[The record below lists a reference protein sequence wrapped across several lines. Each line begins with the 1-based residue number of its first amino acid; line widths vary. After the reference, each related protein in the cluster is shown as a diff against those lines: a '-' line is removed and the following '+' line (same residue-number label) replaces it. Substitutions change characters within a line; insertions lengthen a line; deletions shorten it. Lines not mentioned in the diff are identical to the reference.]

1 MQKYKKG
8 SKKLLNAWVSYDWA
22 NSVYPLVIS
31 TAIFPIYYGTLTD
44 DYIAFL
50 GHSFK
55 NTALISYITAF
66 AFVILVFLSP
76 LLSGIADYTGGKK
89 NFMKFFCY
97 SGSIACIGLYWFDLN
112 TLNLSLTYY
121 FIALIGFWA
130 SLVFYNSY
138 LPEIAYPEQQDKVSA
153 KGYAMGYLGSV
164 VLLLINLIMI
174 NFPDLFGIID
184 SNGVVA
190 EIKAMKISFIMVGV
204 WWFLFSQYTFYYLPG
219 RKYYKQIRLSD
230 GAYKKDS
237 NVIFSGFQELK
248 SVWDELKDNQTLKTF
263 LTAFFIYSIALQTVI
278 LVATYFGEAEI
289 SWDEGEKTGGLI
301 LSILL
306 IQLIAVV
313 GAILSA
319 KMSDKIGNL
328 KTLIILNIIWALI
341 CIFAYYVE
349 TSTEFYIAAG
359 FVGLVM
365 GGIQALSRS
374 TFSKLIPATT
384 KTTSYFSFYDIS
396 QKLSIVVGMT
406 LFATIDQITGS
417 MRNSILLFFIFFVAG
432 AIILI
437 KLNKKTTLNSSIG
450 IDIE

>member
-1 MQKYKKG
+1 MKKYKKG
-8 SKKLLNAWVSYDWA
+8 SKKLLNAWAIYDWA

-31 TAIFPIYYGTLTD
+31 TAIFPIFYGIITE
-44 DYIAFL
+44 DYITFL
-50 GHSFK
+50 GYSFK

-89 NFMKFFCY
+89 FFMKFFCY
-97 SGSIACIGLYWFDLN
+97 SGSFACILLYWFDIDNLN
-112 TLNLSLTYY
+112 SSLVYY

-138 LPEIAYPEQQDKVSA
+138 LPEIAHPEQQDKVSA
-153 KGYAMGYLGSV
+153 KGYAMGYIGSV
-164 VLLLINLIMI
+164 ILLLVNLIMI
-174 NFPDLFGIID
+174 NYPDYFGITD

-204 WWFLFSQYTFYYLPG
+204 WWFLFSQYTFYHLPG
-219 RKYYKQIRLSD
+219 KKYYKQLRLNNNSTIEN
-230 GAYKKDS
+230 K
-237 NVIFSGFQELK
+237 NLIFSGFHELK
-248 SVWDELKDNQTLKTF
+248 IVWDELKNNQILKVF

-289 SWDEGEKTGGLI
+289 SWNEGEKTFGLI

-319 KMSDKIGNL
+319 KISERIGNL
-328 KTLIILNIIWALI
+328 KTLISLNIIWALI
-341 CIFAYYVE
+341 CVFGYYVE

-359 FVGLVM
+359 LVGLVM

-374 TFSKLIPATT
+374 TFSKFIPSTT
-384 KTTSYFSFYDIS
+384 NNTSYFSFYDVS
-396 QKLSIVVGMT
+396 QKLSIVIGMT

-417 MRNSILLFFIFFVAG
+417 MRNSILVFLIFFVAG
-432 AIILI
+432 AIILVR
-437 KLNKKTTLNSSIG
+437 LNKKIT
-450 IDIE
+450 

>member
-1 MQKYKKG
+1 MKKYKKG
-8 SKKLLNAWVSYDWA
+8 SKKLLNAWAIYDWA

-31 TAIFPIYYGTLTD
+31 TAIFPIFYGIITD
-44 DYIAFL
+44 DYITFL
-50 GHSFK
+50 GYSFK

-89 NFMKFFCY
+89 FFMKFFCY
-97 SGSIACIGLYWFDLN
+97 SGSFACILLYWFDIDNLN
-112 TLNLSLTYY
+112 SSLVYY

-153 KGYAMGYLGSV
+153 KGYAMGYIGSV
-164 VLLLINLIMI
+164 ILLLVNLIMI
-174 NFPDLFGIID
+174 NYPELFGIID

-190 EIKAMKISFIMVGV
+190 EIKAMKISFIMVGF
-204 WWFLFSQYTFYYLPG
+204 WWFLFSQYTFYNLPG
-219 RKYYKQIRLSD
+219 REYYKQLRLNNNSSIEN
-230 GAYKKDS
+230 K
-237 NVIFSGFQELK
+237 NLIFSGFHELK
-248 SVWDELKDNQTLKTF
+248 VVWDELKNNQILKVF

-289 SWDEGEKTGGLI
+289 NWNEGEKTFGLI

-306 IQLIAVV
+306 IQLIAVI

-319 KMSDKIGNL
+319 KISERIGNL
-328 KTLIILNIIWALI
+328 KTLISLNIIWALI
-341 CIFAYYVE
+341 CVFGYYVE

-359 FVGLVM
+359 LVGLVM

-374 TFSKLIPATT
+374 TFSKFIPSTT
-384 KTTSYFSFYDIS
+384 NNTSYFSFYDVS
-396 QKLSIVVGMT
+396 QKLSIVIGMT

-417 MRNSILLFFIFFVAG
+417 MRNSILVFLIFFVAG
-432 AIILI
+432 AIILA
-437 KLNKKTTLNSSIG
+437 KLNKKIT
-450 IDIE
+450 

>member
-1 MQKYKKG
+1 MKKYKKG
-8 SKKLLNAWVSYDWA
+8 SKKLLNAWAIYDWA

-31 TAIFPIYYGTLTD
+31 TAIFPIFYGIITE
-44 DYIAFL
+44 DYITFL
-50 GHSFK
+50 GYSFK

-89 NFMKFFCY
+89 FFMKFFCY
-97 SGSIACIGLYWFDLN
+97 SGSFACILLYWFDIDNLN
-112 TLNLSLTYY
+112 SSLVYY

-138 LPEIAYPEQQDKVSA
+138 LPEIAHPEQQDKVSA
-153 KGYAMGYLGSV
+153 KGYAMGYIGSV
-164 VLLLINLIMI
+164 ILLLVNLIMI
-174 NFPDLFGIID
+174 NYPDYFGITD

-204 WWFLFSQYTFYYLPG
+204 WWFLFSQYTFYHLPG
-219 RKYYKQIRLSD
+219 KKYYKQLRLNNNSTIEN
-230 GAYKKDS
+230 K
-237 NVIFSGFQELK
+237 NLIFSGFHELK
-248 SVWDELKDNQTLKTF
+248 IVWDELKNNQILKVF

-289 SWDEGEKTGGLI
+289 SWNEGEKTFGLI

-306 IQLIAVV
+306 IQLIAVI

-319 KMSDKIGNL
+319 KISERIGNL
-328 KTLIILNIIWALI
+328 KTLISLNIIWALI
-341 CIFAYYVE
+341 CVFGYYVE

-359 FVGLVM
+359 LVGLVM

-374 TFSKLIPATT
+374 TFSKFIPSTT
-384 KTTSYFSFYDIS
+384 NNTSYFSFYDVS
-396 QKLSIVVGMT
+396 QKLSIVIGMT

-417 MRNSILLFFIFFVAG
+417 MRNSILVFLMFFVAG
-432 AIILI
+432 AIILAR
-437 KLNKKTTLNSSIG
+437 LNKKIT
-450 IDIE
+450 

>member
-44 DYIAFL
+44 DYITFL

-97 SGSIACIGLYWFDLN
+97 SGSIACIGLYWFNLN
-112 TLNLSLTYY
+112 NLNLSLTYY

-384 KTTSYFSFYDIS
+384 KTTSYFSFYDVS
-396 QKLSIVVGMT
+396 QKLSIVIGMT

>member
-1 MQKYKKG
+1 MKKYKKG
-8 SKKLLNAWVSYDWA
+8 SKKLLNAWAIYDWA

-31 TAIFPIYYGTLTD
+31 TAIFPIFYGIITD
-44 DYIAFL
+44 DYITFL
-50 GHSFK
+50 GYSFK

-89 NFMKFFCY
+89 FFMKFFCY
-97 SGSIACIGLYWFDLN
+97 SGSFACILLYWFDIDNLN
-112 TLNLSLTYY
+112 SSLVYY

-153 KGYAMGYLGSV
+153 KGYAMGYIGSV
-164 VLLLINLIMI
+164 ILLLVNLIMI
-174 NFPDLFGIID
+174 NYPELFGIID

-190 EIKAMKISFIMVGV
+190 EIKAMKISFIMVGF
-204 WWFLFSQYTFYYLPG
+204 WWFLFSQYTFYNLPG
-219 RKYYKQIRLSD
+219 REYYKQLRLNNNSSIEN
-230 GAYKKDS
+230 K
-237 NVIFSGFQELK
+237 NLIFSGFHELK
-248 SVWDELKDNQTLKTF
+248 VVWDELKNNQTLKVF
-263 LTAFFIYSIALQTVI
+263 LIAFFIYSIALQTVI

-289 SWDEGEKTGGLI
+289 NWNEGEKTFGLI

-306 IQLIAVV
+306 IQLIAVI

-319 KMSDKIGNL
+319 KISERIGNL
-328 KTLIILNIIWALI
+328 KTLISLNIIWALI
-341 CIFAYYVE
+341 CVFGYYVE

-359 FVGLVM
+359 LVGLVM

-374 TFSKLIPATT
+374 TFSKFIPSTT
-384 KTTSYFSFYDIS
+384 NNTSYFSFYDVS

-417 MRNSILLFFIFFVAG
+417 MRNSILVFLVFFVAG
-432 AIILI
+432 AIILA
-437 KLNKKTTLNSSIG
+437 KLNKKIA
-450 IDIE
+450 

>member
-1 MQKYKKG
+1 MKKYKKG
-8 SKKLLNAWVSYDWA
+8 SKKLLNAWAIYDWA

-31 TAIFPIYYGTLTD
+31 TAIFPIFYGIITD
-44 DYIAFL
+44 DYITFL
-50 GHSFK
+50 GYSFK

-89 NFMKFFCY
+89 FFMKFFCY
-97 SGSIACIGLYWFDLN
+97 SGSFACILLYWFDIDNLN
-112 TLNLSLTYY
+112 SSLVYY

-153 KGYAMGYLGSV
+153 KGYAMGYIGSV
-164 VLLLINLIMI
+164 ILLLVNLIMI
-174 NFPDLFGIID
+174 NYPELFGIID

-190 EIKAMKISFIMVGV
+190 EIKAMKISFIMVGF
-204 WWFLFSQYTFYYLPG
+204 WWFLFSQYTFYNLPG
-219 RKYYKQIRLSD
+219 REYYKQLRLNNNSSIEN
-230 GAYKKDS
+230 K
-237 NVIFSGFQELK
+237 NLIFSGFHELK
-248 SVWDELKDNQTLKTF
+248 VVWDELKNNQTLKVF

-289 SWDEGEKTGGLI
+289 NWNEGEKTFGLI

-319 KMSDKIGNL
+319 KISERIGNL
-328 KTLIILNIIWALI
+328 RTLISLNIIWALI
-341 CIFAYYVE
+341 CVFGYYIE
-349 TSTEFYIAAG
+349 TPTEFYIAAG
-359 FVGLVM
+359 LVGLVM

-374 TFSKLIPATT
+374 TFSKFIPPTT
-384 KTTSYFSFYDIS
+384 NNTSYFSFYDVS
-396 QKLSIVVGMT
+396 QKLSIVIGMT

-417 MRNSILLFFIFFVAG
+417 MRNSILVFLVFFVAG
-432 AIILI
+432 AIILVR
-437 KLNKKTTLNSSIG
+437 LNKKIA
-450 IDIE
+450 

>member
-1 MQKYKKG
+1 MKKYKKG
-8 SKKLLNAWVSYDWA
+8 SKKLLNAWVIYDWA

-31 TAIFPIYYGTLTD
+31 TAIFPIFYGMVTE
-44 DYIAFL
+44 DYITFL
-50 GHSFK
+50 GYSFK

-89 NFMKFFCY
+89 LFMKFFCY
-97 SGSIACIGLYWFDLN
+97 SGSFACILLYWFDIDNLN
-112 TLNLSLTYY
+112 SSLVYY

-153 KGYAMGYLGSV
+153 KGYAMGYIGSV
-164 VLLLINLIMI
+164 ILLLVNLIMI
-174 NFPDLFGIID
+174 NYPEHFGIID

-190 EIKAMKISFIMVGV
+190 EIKAMKMSFIMVGV
-204 WWFLFSQYTFYYLPG
+204 WWFLFSQYTFYNLPG
-219 RKYYKQIRLSD
+219 KKYYKQLRLKNNSSIEN
-230 GAYKKDS
+230 K
-237 NVIFSGFQELK
+237 NLIFSGFHELK
-248 SVWDELKDNQTLKTF
+248 VVWDELKNNQTLKVF

-289 SWDEGEKTGGLI
+289 NWNEGEKTFGLI

-319 KMSDKIGNL
+319 KISERIGNL
-328 KTLIILNIIWALI
+328 RTLISLNIIWALI
-341 CIFAYYVE
+341 CVFGYYIE
-349 TSTEFYIAAG
+349 TPTEFYIAAG
-359 FVGLVM
+359 LVGLVM

-374 TFSKLIPATT
+374 TFSKFIPPTT
-384 KTTSYFSFYDIS
+384 NNTSYFSFYDVS
-396 QKLSIVVGMT
+396 QKLSIVIGMT

-417 MRNSILLFFIFFVAG
+417 MRNSILVFFVFFVVG
-432 AIILI
+432 AIILV
-437 KLNKKTTLNSSIG
+437 KLNKKIA
-450 IDIE
+450 

>member
-1 MQKYKKG
+1 MKKYKKG
-8 SKKLLNAWVSYDWA
+8 SKKLLNAWVIYDWA

-31 TAIFPIYYGTLTD
+31 TAIFPIFYGMITD
-44 DYIAFL
+44 DYITFL
-50 GHSFK
+50 GYSFK

-89 NFMKFFCY
+89 FFMKFFCY
-97 SGSIACIGLYWFDLN
+97 SGSFACILLYWFDIDNLN
-112 TLNLSLTYY
+112 SSLVYY

-153 KGYAMGYLGSV
+153 KGYAMGYIGSV
-164 VLLLINLIMI
+164 ILLLVNLIMI
-174 NFPDLFGIID
+174 NYPEHFGIID

-204 WWFLFSQYTFYYLPG
+204 WWFLFSQYTFYNLPG
-219 RKYYKQIRLSD
+219 RKYYKQLRLNNNPSIEN
-230 GAYKKDS
+230 K
-237 NVIFSGFQELK
+237 NLIFSGFHELK
-248 SVWDELKDNQTLKTF
+248 VVWDELKNNQTLKVF

-289 SWDEGEKTGGLI
+289 SWNEGEKTFGLI

-319 KMSDKIGNL
+319 KISERIGNL
-328 KTLIILNIIWALI
+328 RTLISLNIIWALI
-341 CIFAYYVE
+341 CVFGYYVE

-359 FVGLVM
+359 LVGLVM

-374 TFSKLIPATT
+374 TFSKFIPSTINN
-384 KTTSYFSFYDIS
+384 TSYFSFYDVS
-396 QKLSIVVGMT
+396 QKLSIVIGMT

-417 MRNSILLFFIFFVAG
+417 MRNSILVFFVFFVVG
-432 AIILI
+432 AIILV
-437 KLNKKTTLNSSIG
+437 KLNKKIA
-450 IDIE
+450 

>member
-1 MQKYKKG
+1 MKKYKKG
-8 SKKLLNAWVSYDWA
+8 SKKLLNAWVIYDWA

-31 TAIFPIYYGTLTD
+31 TAIFPIFYGMVTE
-44 DYIAFL
+44 DYITFL
-50 GHSFK
+50 GYSFK

-89 NFMKFFCY
+89 FFMKFFCY
-97 SGSIACIGLYWFDLN
+97 SGSFACILLYWFDIDNLN
-112 TLNLSLTYY
+112 SSLVYY

-153 KGYAMGYLGSV
+153 KGYAMGYIGSV
-164 VLLLINLIMI
+164 ILLLVNLIMI
-174 NFPDLFGIID
+174 NYPEHFGIID

-190 EIKAMKISFIMVGV
+190 EIKAMKMSFIMVGV
-204 WWFLFSQYTFYYLPG
+204 WWFLFSQYTFYNLPG
-219 RKYYKQIRLSD
+219 REHYKQLRLKNNFSIEN
-230 GAYKKDS
+230 K
-237 NVIFSGFQELK
+237 NLIFSGFHELK
-248 SVWDELKDNQTLKTF
+248 VVWDELKNNQTLKVF

-289 SWDEGEKTGGLI
+289 NWNEGEKTFGLI

-319 KMSDKIGNL
+319 KISERIGNL
-328 KTLIILNIIWALI
+328 RTLISLNIIWALI
-341 CIFAYYVE
+341 CVFGYYIE
-349 TSTEFYIAAG
+349 TPTEFYIAAG
-359 FVGLVM
+359 LVGLVM

-374 TFSKLIPATT
+374 TFSKFIPPTT
-384 KTTSYFSFYDIS
+384 NNTSYFSFYDVS
-396 QKLSIVVGMT
+396 QKLSIVIGMT

-417 MRNSILLFFIFFVAG
+417 MRNSILVFLVFFVAG
-432 AIILI
+432 AIILVR
-437 KLNKKTTLNSSIG
+437 LNKKIA
-450 IDIE
+450 

>member
-1 MQKYKKG
+1 MKKYKKG
-8 SKKLLNAWVSYDWA
+8 SKKLLNAWVVYDWA

-31 TAIFPIYYGTLTD
+31 TAIFPIFYGMVTE
-44 DYIAFL
+44 DYITFL
-50 GHSFK
+50 GYSFK

-89 NFMKFFCY
+89 FFMKFFCY
-97 SGSIACIGLYWFDLN
+97 SGSFACILLYWFDIDNLN
-112 TLNLSLTYY
+112 SSLVYY

-153 KGYAMGYLGSV
+153 KGYAMGYIGSV
-164 VLLLINLIMI
+164 ILLLVNLIMI
-174 NFPDLFGIID
+174 NYPEYFGIID

-190 EIKAMKISFIMVGV
+190 EIKAMKMSFIMVGV
-204 WWFLFSQYTFYYLPG
+204 WWFLFSQYTFYNLPG
-219 RKYYKQIRLSD
+219 RKYYKQLRL
-230 GAYKKDS
+230 KKNS
-237 NVIFSGFQELK
+237 SIENKNLIFSGFHELK
-248 SVWDELKDNQTLKTF
+248 VVWDELKNNQTLKVF

-289 SWDEGEKTGGLI
+289 NWNEGEKTFGLI

-319 KMSDKIGNL
+319 KISERIGNL
-328 KTLIILNIIWALI
+328 RTLISLNIIWALI
-341 CIFAYYVE
+341 CVFGYYIE
-349 TSTEFYIAAG
+349 TPTEFYIAAG
-359 FVGLVM
+359 LVGLVM

-374 TFSKLIPATT
+374 TFSKFIPPTT
-384 KTTSYFSFYDIS
+384 NNTSYFSFYDVS
-396 QKLSIVVGMT
+396 QKLSIVIGMT

-417 MRNSILLFFIFFVAG
+417 MRNSILVFLVFFVAG
-432 AIILI
+432 AIILVR
-437 KLNKKTTLNSSIG
+437 LNKKIA
-450 IDIE
+450 

>member
-76 LLSGIADYTGGKK
+76 LLSGIADYTGEKK

-112 TLNLSLTYY
+112 TLNVSLTYY

>member
-1 MQKYKKG
+1 MKKYKKG
-8 SKKLLNAWVSYDWA
+8 SKKLLNAWAIYDWA

-31 TAIFPIYYGTLTD
+31 TAIFPIFYGIITD
-44 DYIAFL
+44 DYIDFL

-89 NFMKFFCY
+89 FFMKLFCY
-97 SGSIACIGLYWFDLN
+97 SGSLACILLYWFDIDNLN
-112 TLNLSLTYY
+112 SSLIYY

-138 LPEIAYPEQQDKVSA
+138 LPDIAHHGQQDRISA
-153 KGYAMGYLGSV
+153 KGYALGYFGSV
-164 VLLLINLIMI
+164 ILLLANLIMI
-174 NFPDLFGIID
+174 NYPENFGIID

-190 EIKAMKISFIMVGV
+190 EIKAMKISFIMVGI

-219 RKYYKQIRLSD
+219 RKYFKKLRSPNNSAIRNKNL
-230 GAYKKDS
+230 
-237 NVIFSGFQELK
+237 IFAGFHELK
-248 SVWDELKDNQTLKTF
+248 AVWDELKNNQILKIF
-263 LTAFFIYSIALQTVI
+263 LIAFFVYSIALQTVI

-289 SWDEGEKTGGLI
+289 SWGEGEKTFGLI

-306 IQLIAVV
+306 IQLVAML
-313 GAILSA
+313 GALVSA
-319 KMSDKIGNL
+319 KISNKIGNL
-328 KTLIILNIIWALI
+328 KTLIYLNIIWAFI
-341 CIFAYYVE
+341 CIFGYFVE

-359 FVGLVM
+359 LVGLVM

-374 TFSKLIPATT
+374 TFSKLIPDSNNN
-384 KTTSYFSFYDIS
+384 TSYFSFYDVS

-417 MRNSILLFFIFFVAG
+417 MRNSILLFFVFFIAG
-432 AIILI
+432 AFILI
-437 KLNKKTTLNSSIG
+437 RLNKKIA
-450 IDIE
+450 